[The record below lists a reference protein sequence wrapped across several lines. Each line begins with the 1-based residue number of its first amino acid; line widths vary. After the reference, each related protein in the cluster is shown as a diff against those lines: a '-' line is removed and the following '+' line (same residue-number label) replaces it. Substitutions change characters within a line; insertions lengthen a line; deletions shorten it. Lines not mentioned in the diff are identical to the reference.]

1 MSQNN
6 SNEKTSSSLDMIGTI
21 NQVPDFDPRM
31 LAVSYTDLKTGEVRA
46 RLPVVAQIAWFRLK
60 YPEGK
65 IAVKV
70 AQGANCFVATARV
83 YPNYK
88 DGEENYLSEA
98 TASRGKCEDKPSVS
112 PREWAQTAA
121 IGVALRNAGFGLQF
135 PLAGEDFSE
144 NAPDEFAFDTERE
157 NETGSSSA
165 SEMPPTSESPA
176 EQPKKELTPE
186 EKYQKALDTEC
197 TVSKYRGK
205 KMREILMLDA
215 NFINWLVKK
224 YQYQDV
230 NKEAAQVICE
240 YASKQV
246 DV

>member
-1 MSQNN
+1 MSQSN
-6 SNEKTSSSLDMIGTI
+6 SNEKNGSVLDMIGKI
-21 NQVPDFDPRM
+21 NEIPGFNPAA
-31 LAVSYTDLKTGEVRA
+31 LAVNYSDLKEGETRT

-246 DV
+246 AV

>member
-1 MSQNN
+1 M
-6 SNEKTSSSLDMIGTI
+6 
-21 NQVPDFDPRM
+21 
-31 LAVSYTDLKTGEVRA
+31 
-46 RLPVVAQIAWFRLK
+46 
-60 YPEGK
+60 
-65 IAVKV
+65 
-70 AQGANCFVATARV
+70 
-83 YPNYK
+83 
-88 DGEENYLSEA
+88 SEA

-135 PLAGEDFSE
+135 PLVGEDFSE

-246 DV
+246 AV

>member
-1 MSQNN
+1 MSQNS
-6 SNEKTSSSLDMIGTI
+6 SNEKNNSTLDMIGTI
-21 NQVPDFDPRM
+21 NEIPGFNPAA
-31 LAVSYTDLKTGEVRA
+31 LAVSYSDLKEGETRT

-83 YPNYK
+83 YPSYK

-98 TASRGKCEDKPSVS
+98 TASRGKCEEKPSVS
-112 PREWAQTAA
+112 AREWAQTAA

-144 NAPDEFAFDTERE
+144 NAPDEFAFDVTG
-157 NETGSSSA
+157 ETG
-165 SEMPPTSESPA
+165 TSQSGSGTPA
-176 EQPKKELTPE
+176 EEEKPKRELTAE
-186 EKYQKALDTEC
+186 EKYKAALDTKC
-197 TVSKYRGK
+197 TVSKYSGK
-205 KMREILMLDA
+205 KMSEILMLDA

-224 YQYQDV
+224 YQY
-230 NKEAAQVICE
+230 
-240 YASKQV
+240 
-246 DV
+246 

>member
-1 MSQNN
+1 MSQIN
-6 SNEKTSSSLDMIGTI
+6 SNEKNGSALDMIGKI
-21 NQVPDFDPRM
+21 NEIPGFNPAA
-31 LAVSYTDLKTGEVRA
+31 LAVNYSDLKEGETRA

-70 AQGANCFVATARV
+70 AQGANCFIATARV
-83 YPNYK
+83 YTSYK

-144 NAPDEFAFDTERE
+144 NAPDEFAFDTAG
-157 NETGSSSA
+157 ETETVSSL
-165 SEMPPTSESPA
+165 SETLPEAETQA

-205 KMREILMLDA
+205 KMREILMIDA
-215 NFINWLVKK
+215 NFLNWLVNK
-224 YQYQDV
+224 YQYQDT

-246 DV
+246 AV

>member
-1 MSQNN
+1 MSHNN
-6 SNEKTSSSLDMIGTI
+6 SNEKNSNSLDVIGTI
-21 NQVPDFDPRM
+21 NQVPDFDPRS
-31 LAVSYTDLKTGEVRA
+31 LAVNYTDLKTGETRA

-70 AQGANCFVATARV
+70 STGTNCFVATARV

-88 DGEENYLSEA
+88 DAEENFLAEA
-98 TASRGKCEDKPSVS
+98 TASRGKCEEKTSVS

-135 PLAGEDFSE
+135 QLAGEDFSE
-144 NAPDEFAFDTERE
+144 NAPDEFAFDVTG
-157 NETGSSSA
+157 ETDTTSLL
-165 SEMPPTSESPA
+165 PSESPA
-176 EQPKKELTPE
+176 EQPKKELTLE
-186 EKYQKALDTEC
+186 EKYQKALETEC

-205 KMREILMLDA
+205 KMSEILMIDA

-224 YQYQDV
+224 YQYQDT
-230 NKEAAQVICE
+230 NKEAAQIICE
-240 YASKQV
+240 YAARQQAAV
-246 DV
+246 

>member
-6 SNEKTSSSLDMIGTI
+6 SNEKNGSALDMIGKI
-21 NQVPDFDPRM
+21 NEIPGFNPAA
-31 LAVSYTDLKTGEVRA
+31 LAVNYSDLKEGETRA

-70 AQGANCFVATARV
+70 VPGTNCFIATARV
-83 YPNYK
+83 YPSYK

-135 PLAGEDFSE
+135 PLAGEDFSD
-144 NAPDEFAFDTERE
+144 NAPDEFAFDTVSE
-157 NETGSSSA
+157 NETKSSPTSDTPSA
-165 SEMPPTSESPA
+165 SEIKT

-186 EKYQKALDTEC
+186 EKYLQALDTEC

-205 KMREILMLDA
+205 KMSEILMLDA
-215 NFINWLVKK
+215 NFINWLVNK

-246 DV
+246 AV

>member
-1 MSQNN
+1 MSQSN
-6 SNEKTSSSLDMIGTI
+6 SNEKNGSVLDMIGKI
-21 NQVPDFDPRM
+21 NEIPGFNPAA
-31 LAVSYTDLKTGEVRA
+31 LAVNYSDLKEGETRT

-83 YPNYK
+83 YPSYK

-165 SEMPPTSESPA
+165 SEMPSTSETPA
-176 EQPKKELTPE
+176 EQPKKELTAE

-246 DV
+246 AV

>member
-1 MSQNN
+1 MSQSN
-6 SNEKTSSSLDMIGTI
+6 SNEKNGSVLDMIGKI
-21 NQVPDFDPRM
+21 NEIPGFNPAA
-31 LAVSYTDLKTGEVRA
+31 LAVNYSDLKEGETRT

-83 YPNYK
+83 YPSYK

-144 NAPDEFAFDTERE
+144 NAPDEFAFDTAG
-157 NETGSSSA
+157 ETGTGSMLPKTML
-165 SEMPPTSESPA
+165 EPETLA
-176 EQPKKELTPE
+176 EQPKKELTAE

-246 DV
+246 AV

>member
-21 NQVPDFDPRM
+21 NQVPDFDPRL

-65 IAVKV
+65 IAIKV
-70 AQGANCFVATARV
+70 STGTNCFVATARV

-88 DGEENYLSEA
+88 DAEENFLAEA
-98 TASRGKCEDKPSVS
+98 TASRGKCEEKPSVS
-112 PREWAQTAA
+112 AREWAQTAA

-135 PLAGEDFSE
+135 QLAGEDFSE
-144 NAPDEFAFDTERE
+144 NAPDEFAFDVTG
-157 NETGSSSA
+157 ETDTTSLL
-165 SEMPPTSESPA
+165 PSESPA
-176 EQPKKELTPE
+176 EQPKKELTLE
-186 EKYQKALDTEC
+186 EKYQKALETEC

-205 KMREILMLDA
+205 KMREILMIDV

-224 YQYQDV
+224 YQYQDT
-230 NKEAAQVICE
+230 NKEAARIICE
-240 YASKQV
+240 YAARQQAAV
-246 DV
+246 

>member
-1 MSQNN
+1 MSQIN
-6 SNEKTSSSLDMIGTI
+6 SNEKNGSVLDMIGKI
-21 NQVPDFDPRM
+21 NEIPGFNPAA
-31 LAVSYTDLKTGEVRA
+31 LAVNYSDLKEGETRT

-83 YPNYK
+83 YPSYK

-144 NAPDEFAFDTERE
+144 NAPDEFAFDTAG
-157 NETGSSSA
+157 ETGTGSMLPKTML
-165 SEMPPTSESPA
+165 EPETLA
-176 EQPKKELTPE
+176 EQPKKELTAE

-246 DV
+246 AV

>member
-6 SNEKTSSSLDMIGTI
+6 SNEKNSNSLDVIGTI
-21 NQVPDFDPRM
+21 NQVPDFDPRS
-31 LAVSYTDLKTGEVRA
+31 LAVNYTDLKTGETRA

-70 AQGANCFVATARV
+70 STGTNCFVATARV

-88 DGEENYLSEA
+88 DAEENFLAEA
-98 TASRGKCEDKPSVS
+98 TASRGKCEEKTSVS

-135 PLAGEDFSE
+135 QLAGEDFSE
-144 NAPDEFAFDTERE
+144 NAPDEFAFDTAG
-157 NETGSSSA
+157 ETGTESMLPKT
-165 SEMPPTSESPA
+165 MPEPETPA
-176 EQPKKELTPE
+176 EQPKKELTAE

-205 KMREILMLDA
+205 KMSEILMLDA
-215 NFINWLVKK
+215 NFLNWLVNK

-246 DV
+246 AV

>member
-1 MSQNN
+1 MSQIN
-6 SNEKTSSSLDMIGTI
+6 SNEKNGSALDMIGKI
-21 NQVPDFDPRM
+21 NEIPGFNPAA
-31 LAVSYTDLKTGEVRA
+31 LAVNYSDLKEGETRT

-65 IAVKV
+65 IAVRV

-83 YPNYK
+83 YPSYK

-98 TASRGKCEDKPSVS
+98 TASRGKCDDKPSVS

-144 NAPDEFAFDTERE
+144 NAPDEFAFDAERE
-157 NETGSSSA
+157 SETESMLPKT
-165 SEMPPTSESPA
+165 MPEPETPA
-176 EQPKKELTPE
+176 EQPKKELTAE

-205 KMREILMLDA
+205 KMSEILMLDA
-215 NFINWLVKK
+215 NFINWLVNK

-240 YASKQV
+240 YAAKQV
-246 DV
+246 AV